1 MPTFHIIILHLV
13 LIQMLG
19 PTEFAIAANLDAAVS
34 EKPTIR
40 SEVKRGRQA
49 ISTCEAHSPVVQS
62 QAYAACINE
71 VLATA
76 AKYGTSTS
84 PFQLG
89 IRYEAFIMLAT
100 AHHAIA
106 KSTLADEGLPLVQ
119 FAHYAELLQEV
130 GITTEDVCQIARKNC
145 SPIKELMDPWKKKHS
160 DIVNGMKQ
168 QIDTSAAP

>member
-1 MPTFHIIILHLV
+1 MLSFPNFTLCLV
-13 LIQMLG
+13 VLQMVG
-19 PTEFAIAANLDAAVS
+19 ATELALAVSLDAPIT

-49 ISTCEAHSPVVQS
+49 ISTCETHSPVVQS

-100 AHHAIA
+100 AHNAMT
-106 KSTLADEGLPLVQ
+106 KSGLADEGPTLVQ
-119 FAHYAELLQEV
+119 FAHYAELLNEV
-130 GITTEDVCQIARKNC
+130 GITTEDVCEIARKNC
-145 SPIKELMDPWKKKHS
+145 SPIKELMDPWKKKHA
-160 DIVNGMKQ
+160 DIVSGMKQ
-168 QIDTSAAP
+168 QIDPSAAP

>member
-1 MPTFHIIILHLV
+1 MLAFRILILFLIVIHIV
-13 LIQMLG
+13 G
-19 PTEFAIAANLDAAVS
+19 ATELALAANIDAPLT

-49 ISTCEAHSPVVQS
+49 ILTCEPHGPVVQS

-100 AHHAIA
+100 AHNAMT
-106 KSTLADEGLPLVQ
+106 KNGLADEGPALVQ
-119 FAHYAELLQEV
+119 FAHYAELLKEV
-130 GITTEDVCQIARKNC
+130 GITTEDVCQIAKKNC
-145 SPIKELMDPWKKKHS
+145 FPIKELMDPWQKKHS
-160 DIVNGMKQ
+160 EIISGMKQ
-168 QIDTSAAP
+168 QIDTPVAP

>member
-1 MPTFHIIILHLV
+1 MLALPNLTLCLLV
-13 LIQMLG
+13 MQMLG
-19 PTEFAIAANLDAAVS
+19 ATELAVAVNLDAPVA

-49 ISTCEAHSPVVQS
+49 ISTCEGHSPVVQS
-62 QAYAACINE
+62 QAYAACVNE

-100 AHHAIA
+100 AHNAIA
-106 KSTLADEGLPLVQ
+106 KSGLADEGPALVQ
-119 FAHYAELLQEV
+119 FAHYAELLKEV
-130 GITTEDVCQIARKNC
+130 GITTEDVCEIARKNC

-160 DIVNGMKQ
+160 DIVYGMKQ
-168 QIDTSAAP
+168 QIDTSTTP